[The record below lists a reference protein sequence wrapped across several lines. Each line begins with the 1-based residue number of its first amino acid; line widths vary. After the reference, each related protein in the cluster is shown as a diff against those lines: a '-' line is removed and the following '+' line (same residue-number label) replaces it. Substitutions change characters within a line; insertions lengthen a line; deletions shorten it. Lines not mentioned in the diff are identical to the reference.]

1 MRSSA
6 FASRDSNPRAR
17 AIDACTDHLGLGT
30 STESQHNDLL
40 EVLEDRYSNASTV
53 VTSQLEQTKWHE

>member
-30 STESQHNDLL
+30 STES
-40 EVLEDRYSNASTV
+40 LEDRYSNASTV